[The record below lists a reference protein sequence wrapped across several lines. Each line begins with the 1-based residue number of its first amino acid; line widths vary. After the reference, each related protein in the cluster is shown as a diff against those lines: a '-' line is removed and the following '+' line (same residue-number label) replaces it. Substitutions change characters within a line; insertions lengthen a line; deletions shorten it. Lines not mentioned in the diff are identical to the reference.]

1 MVPPGELARG
11 GTLPPPHDARPA
23 RWRGRCPTRAS
34 AVATWRG
41 RASRPI
47 VDGSRREGANIMGK
61 YFLAWLLGVPA
72 LVLLLIY
79 LFFN

>member
-1 MVPPGELARG
+1 MTPGRRAG
-11 GTLPPPHDARPA
+11 GAVVL
-23 RWRGRCPTRAS
+23 AS

-41 RASRPI
+41 RAPRPI